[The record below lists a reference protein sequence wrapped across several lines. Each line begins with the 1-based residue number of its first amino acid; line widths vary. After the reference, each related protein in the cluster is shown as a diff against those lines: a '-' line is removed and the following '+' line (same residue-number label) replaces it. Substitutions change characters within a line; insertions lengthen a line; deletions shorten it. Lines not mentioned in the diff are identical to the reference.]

1 MSRRS
6 TKRPTTRAALAFL
19 IALTIAPGGC
29 GYSIRPPFDKSF
41 KTIYVPMFRTLTFRR
56 DLNLQM
62 TRAIIAEIERRTP
75 YKVVGTPEG
84 ADVTLDGTVEL
95 ADKNLTVENPNN
107 LPRQLLAILA
117 VNARVSDN
125 RIANDK
131 LDKPWTNF
139 TETVAFYPELGETVQ
154 LAYQKAIASIA
165 SQIVGALEL
174 PWTEEEPSPI
184 VTPN

>member
-6 TKRPTTRAALAFL
+6 TNRPTTRTALAFL

-75 YKVVGTPEG
+75 YKVVGTPEA
-84 ADVTLDGTVEL
+84 ADVTLERD
-95 ADKNLTVENPNN
+95 
-107 LPRQLLAILA
+107 R
-117 VNARVSDN
+117 
-125 RIANDK
+125 
-131 LDKPWTNF
+131 
-139 TETVAFYPELGETVQ
+139 
-154 LAYQKAIASIA
+154 
-165 SQIVGALEL
+165 
-174 PWTEEEPSPI
+174 
-184 VTPN
+184 